1 MLYTSNATLARK
13 RAFRED
19 LTYDSRAAIE
29 GRRRW
34 IGRRAAVARRVM
46 CGAVKPS
53 GWRRRRAR
61 RRSSLS
67 HALADF
73 AAAEKTSERAAAAQA
88 GAQHD
93 AHGPCYASEKVRV
106 AGALTKLCCYSLKQ
120 NA

>member
-1 MLYTSNATLARK
+1 
-13 RAFRED
+13 
-19 LTYDSRAAIE
+19 
-29 GRRRW
+29 
-34 IGRRAAVARRVM
+34 M

-73 AAAEKTSERAAAAQA
+73 AAAEKPSELQLLKPGRSMMPMGHAM
-88 GAQHD
+88 HRK
-93 AHGPCYASEKVRV
+93 KVRV